1 MKKSLINNQ
10 KIWGKVQLF
19 NIQRFNPSRGSR
31 KAMLKKC
38 TKTRYVQKQRLPR
51 LYSFATTTKK
61 KKKKVY
67 NLEMKNWV
75 FVLWMLLWIW
85 LWMLLLWIWLWMLLL
100 WIWLWSIAMQHHLTI
115 SPKPFMTVLLIFVV
129 VEPPR
134 FICAFTLY
142 MAMQAIVSGNEL
154 QFACDYT
161 RRQDSHHATLHLVIL
176 TG

>member
-1 MKKSLINNQ
+1 MNMVVNVVIMNMVVNV
-10 KIWGKVQLF
+10 IIMNMV
-19 NIQRFNPSRGSR
+19 
-31 KAMLKKC
+31 
-38 TKTRYVQKQRLPR
+38 V
-51 LYSFATTTKK
+51 
-61 KKKKVY
+61 
-67 NLEMKNWV
+67 
-75 FVLWMLLWIW
+75 
-85 LWMLLLWIWLWMLLL
+85 
-100 WIWLWSIAMQHHLTI
+100 SIAMQHHLTI